1 MPSEH
6 VLTKNNLD
14 ILPRLKAWDSWLRRN
29 CPETKWFDGLTI
41 ANQFVDAPTKY
52 HFGSMNVTVV
62 DMPALRARPRPVVQT
77 EVYVLVAAVAKLA

>member
-29 CPETKWFDGLTI
+29 CLETKRFDGLTI
-41 ANQFVDAPTKY
+41 ARQFVDAPTKY
-52 HFGSMNVTVV
+52 HFGSVNITVV
-62 DMPALRARPRPVVQT
+62 NPSALRTHPRPIVQT
-77 EVYVLVAAVAKLA
+77 EVYVFVAAVTQLA